1 MSRDPGTDA
10 FIASTTREEWIA
22 AYEKLRPMM
31 NGERF
36 TVHFGGPVLPPPGA
50 GPRWKPEGFTVWV
63 GDKYARGKTLGVAVD
78 RAIRKYK
85 GEPDED

>member
-1 MSRDPGTDA
+1 MSKQAGSDTFVA
-10 FIASTTREEWIA
+10 AATREEWIA

-31 NGERF
+31 DGERF
-36 TVHFGGPVLPPPGA
+36 TVHFGGPVLRPPGA
-50 GPRWKPEGFTVWV
+50 SSRWKPEGFTVWV
-63 GDKYARGKTLGVAVD
+63 GDKYARGKTIGVAVD